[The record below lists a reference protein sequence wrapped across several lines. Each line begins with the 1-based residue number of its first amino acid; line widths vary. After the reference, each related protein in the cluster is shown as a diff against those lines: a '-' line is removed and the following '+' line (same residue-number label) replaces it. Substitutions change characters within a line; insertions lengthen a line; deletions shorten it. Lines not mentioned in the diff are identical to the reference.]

1 MIERGVM
8 PMEIDMPRVFDY
20 LTAARGRLLG
30 WVRDLEAERPGAYA
44 QSFPFGLGS
53 IRATLLHVAAAEWA
67 YVERLA
73 GRDFPLTDSP
83 FTAERL
89 PEFEPFVRAW
99 DAQAARTG
107 PAIKALGDPARP
119 VEFISRVGPAP
130 MRARTTAGEI
140 TLHMVLHE
148 VHHRAQVMAMLRR
161 CGVRAEN
168 LDYSFLAFVRTPL
181 GR

>member
-20 LTAARGRLLG
+20 LAAARGRLLG

-44 QSFPFGLGS
+44 ESFPFGLGS

-83 FTAERL
+83 FTVERL

-99 DAQAARTG
+99 EAQAVRTAA
-107 PAIKALGDPARP
+107 AIKVAGDPARA
-119 VEFISRVGPAP
+119 VEFISRVGPP

-148 VHHRAQVMAMLRR
+148 VHHRAQVMAMLRQ

-168 LDYSFLAFVRTPL
+168 LDYSFLAFMRTPVT
-181 GR
+181 R